1 MDFSVVLAISIL
13 LIVILGLTQLQLEYS
28 WPVVRPA
35 VEATWPMRPG
45 MIEGFKGGP
54 GLDLDSNSA
63 QGINSESLKRWL
75 PSPESVMRSNKDG
88 SSGFG
93 NVLDSAGPYEAGI
106 GKPFKSYDLLP
117 GGKPEPRVA
126 IGPTAEGCYKTDWAR
141 NLEMSGYQQ
150 ITNNYQHKY
159 PDSCSAP
166 NHDLIL
172 DFYKETPAFAPF

>member
-1 MDFSVVLAISIL
+1 MDFSSVLAVFILLVVVLA
-13 LIVILGLTQLQLEYS
+13 LTQLQLQYTF
-28 WPVVRPA
+28 PVVRSA
-35 VEATWPMRPG
+35 IEATWPMRPG
-45 MIEGFKGGP
+45 FVEGFKGGP
-54 GLDLDSNSA
+54 GVPGLVSA

-93 NVLDSAGPYEAGI
+93 NILDSAGPYEPGI

-126 IGPTAEGCYKTDWAR
+126 IGPTAEACYKTDWAR
-141 NLEMSGYQQ
+141 NLEMSGYEQ
-150 ITNNYQHKY
+150 ITNNFQHKY
-159 PDSCSAP
+159 PDSCTAP

-172 DFYKETPAFAPF
+172 DFYKETPAAVPF

>member
-1 MDFSVVLAISIL
+1 MEISALFAVFIL
-13 LIVILGLTQLQLEYS
+13 LIVLLGLTQLQMKYT

-35 VEATWPMRPG
+35 IESTWPMRPG
-45 MIEGFKGGP
+45 YIEGFQGGP
-54 GLDLDSNSA
+54 GLVSA
-63 QGINSESLKRWL
+63 QGINSEALKQWL

-93 NVLDSAGPYEAGI
+93 SVLDTAGPYEAGI

-117 GGKPEPRVA
+117 GGKAEPRIAV
-126 IGPTAEGCYKTDWAR
+126 GPTSEACYKTDWAR
-141 NLEMSGYQQ
+141 NLEMSGYKQ
-150 ITNNYQHKY
+150 ITNNYQRKY

-172 DFYKETPAFAPF
+172 NFYKETPVAAPF

>member
-1 MDFSVVLAISIL
+1 MDFSAVLAVFILLVVVLA
-13 LIVILGLTQLQLEYS
+13 LTQLQLQYTF
-28 WPVVRPA
+28 PVVRSA
-35 VEATWPMRPG
+35 IEATWPMRPG
-45 MIEGFKGGP
+45 FVEGFKGGP
-54 GLDLDSNSA
+54 GVPGLVSA

-93 NVLDSAGPYEAGI
+93 NILDSASPYEPGI

-126 IGPTAEGCYKTDWAR
+126 VGPTAEACYKTDWAR
-141 NLEMSGYQQ
+141 NLEMSGYEQ
-150 ITNNYQHKY
+150 ITNNFKRKY
-159 PDSCSAP
+159 PDSCTAP

-172 DFYKETPAFAPF
+172 DFYKETPAAAPF

>member
-1 MDFSVVLAISIL
+1 MDFSAVFAIAIL
-13 LIVILGLTQLQLEYS
+13 LIIILALTQLQLEYA

-35 VEATWPMRPG
+35 IEATWPMRPG
-45 MIEGFKGGP
+45 FAEGFKGGP
-54 GLDLDSNSA
+54 DMPGLVSA
-63 QGINSESLKRWL
+63 QGINSAALERWL

-106 GKPFKSYDLLP
+106 GKPYKSYDLLP

-126 IGPTAEGCYKTDWAR
+126 IGPTAEACYKTDWAR
-141 NLEMSGYQQ
+141 NLEMSGYEQ
-150 ITNNYQHKY
+150 IVNNYQHKY
-159 PDSCSAP
+159 PDSCTAP

-172 DFYKETPAFAPF
+172 DFYKETPAVAPF